1 MLMAGTTSVLADKLH
16 EYPQQNVIDG
26 ASDGI
31 ATVLDNCLNKN
42 GGVFQLL
49 HRYAGRTFCTPGK
62 RLRLDERSYYP
73 DYMGGTGLDELWM
86 CCTVPI
92 VTGVIDTR
100 TKKAP
105 FREGEAHVLTSD
117 GQVISLQDL
126 ISANPKAVLG
136 DKVTALSKQL
146 IGKVTWPIVS
156 KKFDNLNPIPHHL
169 HWSKWEVYD
178 INSFDNP
185 GVSPS
190 HYHTTAM
197 GLYPFVTRDQFLACM
212 KRFGK
217 GDYNGVRHLSPHTMM
232 HIDDGFVMPNGVLHS
247 PTNLCTHE
255 LHVTMDEHFLAEDL
269 TLDGRIGAKDAFYA
283 CREEDYPKARHEDWD
298 YLVEKFD
305 FAANQD
311 PDFVLKN
318 SRPAI
323 PAQEFKGNGVDAKWI
338 VYGNFLGDQKCSILR
353 LIVEPGAK
361 TTFRPECPAMFHT
374 NGGSGRVGKLAVR
387 YHQNMVLGE
396 IYPEIGFITQA
407 ALANGGVEI
416 ENTGTEP
423 LVLTFDFPQNAHSR
437 TPGVA
442 SA

>member
-1 MLMAGTTSVLADKLH
+1 MLMAGTTSILADKLH
-16 EYPQQNVIDG
+16 EYPQQNLIDG

-31 ATVLDNCLNKN
+31 STVLDNCLEKN
-42 GGVFQLL
+42 GGVLPLL

-62 RLRLDERSYYP
+62 RLRLDAKSYYP
-73 DYMGGTGLDELWM
+73 DYMGGTGLDEIWM

-100 TKKAP
+100 TNKAP
-105 FREGEAHVLTSD
+105 FREGEAHVLTAD

-126 ISANPKAVLG
+126 ISANPKTVLG

-146 IGKVTWPIVS
+146 FGNVTWPIVS

-178 INSFDNP
+178 INSYDNP
-185 GVSPS
+185 GVSAS

-197 GLYPFVTRDQFLACM
+197 GLYPFVTKEKFLACM
-212 KRFGK
+212 KQFGK
-217 GDYNGVRHLSPHTMM
+217 GEYNGVRHLSPHTMM
-232 HIDDGFVMPNGVLHS
+232 HIDNGFVMPNGVLHS

-323 PAQEFKGNGVDAKWI
+323 PAEEFKGNGVDAKWI

-353 LIVEPGAK
+353 LIVAPGAK

-423 LVLTFDFPQNAHSR
+423 LVLTFDFPQNAHTK
-437 TPGVA
+437 TPGAA

>member
-1 MLMAGTTSVLADKLH
+1 MAGTNSILADKLH
-16 EYPQQNVIDG
+16 EYPQQNLIDG

-31 ATVLDNCLNKN
+31 ASVLDNCLDKN

-62 RLRLDERSYYP
+62 RLRLDARSYYP

-117 GQVISLQDL
+117 GQVISLQNL

-146 IGKVTWPIVS
+146 FGNVTWPIVS

-178 INSFDNP
+178 INSYDNP

-197 GLYPFVTRDQFLACM
+197 GLYPFVTKAQFLACM
-212 KRFGK
+212 KSFGK
-217 GDYNGVRHLSPHTMM
+217 GAYNGVRHLSPHTMM
-232 HIDDGFVMPNGVLHS
+232 HIDNGFVMPNGVLHS

-283 CREEDYPKARHEDWD
+283 CREEDYPKARHEDWE

-323 PAQEFKGNGVDAKWI
+323 PAEEFKGNGVDAKWI

-353 LIVEPGAK
+353 LIVAPGAK
-361 TTFRPECPAMFHT
+361 TTFRPECPTMFHT

>member
-1 MLMAGTTSVLADKLH
+1 MAGTTSVLADKLH

-31 ATVLDNCLNKN
+31 ATVLDSCLDKN

-136 DKVTALSKQL
+136 DKVTALSQQL

-178 INSFDNP
+178 INSYDNP

-217 GDYNGVRHLSPHTMM
+217 GEYNGVRHLSPHTMM

-283 CREEDYPKARHEDWD
+283 CREEDYPKVRHEDWD

-323 PAQEFKGNGVDAKWI
+323 SAQEFKGNGVDAKWI

-423 LVLTFDFPQNAHSR
+423 LVLTFDFPQNAHSK

>member
-1 MLMAGTTSVLADKLH
+1 MLMAGTTSILADKLH

-31 ATVLDNCLNKN
+31 ATVLNHCLDKN

-62 RLRLDERSYYP
+62 RLRLDARSYYP
-73 DYMGGTGLDELWM
+73 DYLGGTGLDELWM

-117 GQVISLQDL
+117 GQVISLQSL
-126 ISANPKAVLG
+126 ISADPKAVIG
-136 DKVTALSKQL
+136 DKITAFSKQL
-146 IGKVTWPIVS
+146 FGNPTWPIVS
-156 KKFDNLNPIPHHL
+156 KKFDNLNPIPDHL

-178 INSFDNP
+178 INSYDNP
-185 GVSPS
+185 GVSAS

-197 GLYPFVTRDQFLACM
+197 GLYAFVTREQFLACM

-217 GDYNGVRHLSPHTMM
+217 GEYNGIRHLAPHVMM
-232 HIDDGFVMPNGVLHS
+232 QLDNGFVMPNGVLHS

-283 CREEDYPKARHEDWD
+283 CREEDYPRARHEDWD

-323 PAQEFKGNGVDAKWI
+323 PAEEFKGNGVDAMWI
-338 VYGNFLGDQKCSILR
+338 VYGNFLGDQKSSILR
-353 LIVEPGAK
+353 LIVEPGAR

-374 NGGSGRVGKLAVR
+374 NGGSGRVGKLDVR
-387 YHQNMVLGE
+387 YHQNMILGE

>member
-1 MLMAGTTSVLADKLH
+1 MAASPSILADKLH
-16 EYPQQNVIDG
+16 EYPRQDVIDG
-26 ASDGI
+26 TGGGV
-31 ATVLDNCLNKN
+31 ATVLDNCLNN
-42 GGVFQLL
+42 HGGVLQLL

-62 RLRLDERSYYP
+62 RLRLEERSYYP

-86 CCTVPI
+86 CCTAPI

-105 FREGEAHVLTSD
+105 FREGEAHVLTAN

-126 ISANPKAVLG
+126 ISADPESVIG
-136 DKVTALSKQL
+136 EKVTAFSKSL
-146 IGKVTWPIVS
+146 FGNPTWPIVS
-156 KKFDNLNPIPHHL
+156 KKFDNLNPIPDHL
-169 HWSKWEVYD
+169 HWKKWEVYD

-197 GLYPFVTRDQFLACM
+197 GLYAFVTKEQFLACM
-212 KRFGK
+212 KSFGK
-217 GDYNGVRHLSPHTMM
+217 GEYNGIRHLAPHTVMRL
-232 HIDDGFVMPNGVLHS
+232 DNGFVMPNGVLHS
-247 PTNLCTHE
+247 PTDLCTHE
-255 LHVTMDEHFLAEDL
+255 LHVTMDEHFLAEDV
-269 TLDGRIGAKDAFYA
+269 TLDGRISAKDAFYA
-283 CREEDYPKARHEDWD
+283 CREEDYPASRHEDWD
-298 YLVEKFD
+298 YLVEQFD

-311 PDFVLKN
+311 PNFVLKN

-323 PAQEFKGNGVDAKWI
+323 PAEEFKGNGVDAKWI

-353 LIVEPGAK
+353 LTVQPGARTK
-361 TTFRPECPAMFHT
+361 FRPECPALFHT
-374 NGGSGRVGKLAVR
+374 NGGKGRVGTLDVR
-387 YHQNMVLGE
+387 YHQNMILGE

-407 ALANGGVEI
+407 ALANGGVDI

-423 LVLTFDFPQNAHSR
+423 FVLTFDFPQNAHSK